1 MKSWI
6 SRIVLPSVLTI
17 VGVAEARAQAVMTDA
32 DPETQVAMTDADAED
47 IVVLGSRRRDRT
59 IADSPVAIDVFEPE
73 VVSTTG
79 YTDVNDA
86 LRTLVPAFN
95 AQRLPLNDGSSF
107 VRPITL
113 RASPSDHVLL
123 LLNKKRRHRSA
134 IVQIGTGHA
143 TTSGSQGQ
151 DFNVI
156 PTIALSRIEVLR
168 DGASAQYGSDA
179 IAGVINLELKEDTE
193 GGSVTAHIGQYY
205 KNDGDTYDI
214 QGNFGLPLGD
224 GGFMNVSAQYT
235 DQAKTFRG
243 GQPVGAVAL
252 RALGQP
258 GVPEHPLELGEPDYR
273 SFKTVLNAGKDLG
286 ADVEAYF
293 FANYMMTDSTVGFS
307 YRQSRAAGGF
317 PAHASFGN
325 SALDG
330 TAAHPEIFDL
340 TTIYPGGYVPQF
352 SGDLTDLG
360 LVGGLRK
367 EQGAF
372 AWDVSARLGKSK
384 VDYTISNTI
393 NPSLGVR
400 SPTTFKPGSL
410 EQKEVQLDAE
420 GSYTVATDAFA
431 SDLLVFGGVSYRKET
446 YTIGQGDVASYAV
459 GPLRDLPVG
468 SNGFQGFS
476 PDIAGAF
483 DSSSYAVF
491 AEADTD
497 PLEGWNV
504 AIAGR
509 YEDYKEFG
517 DNFSFKAASRYEL
530 SDAFAV
536 RGSVST
542 GFRAPAA
549 GQVFGTS
556 QTSQIDR
563 ITNNFILDAV
573 LVPGSPAAQVFGSA
587 PLIPETSFN
596 KSAGIV
602 FSPDN
607 GFLATLDFYQIDVD
621 DRLLL
626 TPSVN
631 TTAAQRAALAALGF
645 PNGASVQQVRYFQN
659 KLDTRVRGVD
669 FVGTYKLGWGGG
681 NETDFSLA
689 VNYNEQHLKSDPTGF
704 YTPAQVIEFEEGT
717 PNWRGNA
724 SITNRIGDFSLM
736 TRGTYYGAWK
746 RLSGAADFLPRKAV
760 VLFDVEASYDFT
772 EQFGL
777 AVGARNLF
785 DKYPPGRGP
794 GLAANGII
802 YDNHSVFGVSG
813 GYYYLSG
820 RLNF

>member
-6 SRIVLPSVLTI
+6 SRVVLPSVLTV
-17 VGVAEARAQAVMTDA
+17 VGVAEAHAQTAADA
-32 DPETQVAMTDADAED
+32 AAPTQVAMNDSDAED
-47 IVVLGSRRRDRT
+47 IIVLGSRRRDRT
-59 IADSPVAIDVFEPE
+59 IADSPVAIDVIQPE
-73 VVSTTG
+73 VVTTTG

-193 GGSVTAHIGQYY
+193 GGSIIAHMGQYY
-205 KNDGDTYDI
+205 KGDGDTYDV
-214 QGNFGLPLGD
+214 QGNFGLPLWD
-224 GGFMNVSAQYT
+224 SGFMNISAQYT
-235 DQAKTFRG
+235 DQKKTFRG
-243 GQPVGAVAL
+243 GQPNGAAAL
-252 RALGQP
+252 RASGQA
-258 GVPEHPLELGEPDYR
+258 GVPKFPAELGEPDYT
-273 SFKTVLNAGKDLG
+273 SFKTVLNAGLDLG
-286 ADVEAYF
+286 GDAEAYF
-293 FANYMMTDSTVGFS
+293 FANYMTTDSTVGFS

-317 PAHASFGN
+317 PAHATFGN
-325 SALDG
+325 SAFDG

-340 TTIYPGGYVPQF
+340 TRIYPGGFVPQF
-352 SGDLTDLG
+352 TGDLTDLG
-360 LVGGLRK
+360 LVGGFRDTNGPLT
-367 EQGAF
+367 
-372 AWDVSARLGKSK
+372 WDVSARLGKSK
-384 VDYTISNTI
+384 VDYTIANTI

-400 SPTTFKPGSL
+400 SPTVFKPGSL
-410 EQKEVQLDAE
+410 EQKEVQLDGE
-420 GSYTVATDAFA
+420 VGYTSDVGFA

-446 YTIGQGDVASYAV
+446 YTIGAGDLASYTA

-476 PDIAGAF
+476 PNIAGAF
-483 DSSSYAVF
+483 DSSSYAIF

-497 PLEGWNV
+497 PVEGWN
-504 AIAGR
+504 IALAAR

-517 DNFSFKAASRYEL
+517 DNLSAKAATRFEL
-530 SDAFAV
+530 SDMFAI

-573 LVPGSPAAQVFGSA
+573 LIPGSPAAQIFGSA
-587 PLIPETSFN
+587 PLKPETSFN
-596 KSAGIV
+596 KSAGLV
-602 FSPDN
+602 FQPGN
-607 GFLATLDFYQIDVD
+607 GLLATLDFYQIDVD

-626 TPSVN
+626 TPSV
-631 TTAAQRAALAALGF
+631 TTTPAQRAALAALGF

-659 KLDTRVRGVD
+659 KLDTRVRGFD
-669 FVGTYKLGWGGG
+669 FVTTYGFEWGGG
-681 NETDFSLA
+681 NKTDLSLA
-689 VNYNEQHLKSDPTGF
+689 LNYNEQHLKSNPQGF
-704 YTPAQVIEFEEGT
+704 YTVAQVIEFEEGT

-724 SITNRIGDFSLM
+724 SVTNKIGDFNLM
-736 TRGTYYGAWK
+736 VRGTYYGSWK
-746 RLSGAADFLPRKAV
+746 RLDGAANFLPRKAV
-760 VLFDVEASYDFT
+760 VIWDAEIGYDVS

-777 AVGARNLF
+777 AVGARNVF

-794 GLAANGII
+794 GLAANGIVL
-802 YDNHSVFGVSG
+802 DNHSVFGLSG

-820 RLNF
+820 KLRF

>member
-1 MKSWI
+1 MKTLI
-6 SRIVLPSVLTI
+6 SRVVLPSVLTI
-17 VGVAEARAQAVMTDA
+17 VAISEAQAQAVVGPAPA
-32 DPETQVAMTDADAED
+32 DTELTDADAED

-59 IADSPVAIDVFEPE
+59 IADSPVAIDVIEPE
-73 VVSTTG
+73 AVTTTG

-113 RASPSDHVLL
+113 RASPADHVLL
-123 LLNKKRRHRSA
+123 LMNKKRRHRSA

-156 PTIALSRIEVLR
+156 PSIALSRIEVLR

-179 IAGVINLELKEDTE
+179 IAGVINLELKDDTE
-193 GGSVTAHIGQYY
+193 GGSIIAHAGQYY
-205 KNDGDTYDI
+205 EGDGDTYDL

-224 GGFMNVSAQYT
+224 AGFMNVSAQFT
-235 DQAKTFRG
+235 DQKKTFRG
-243 GQPVGAVAL
+243 GQPAGAAAL
-252 RALGQP
+252 RASGQA
-258 GVPEHPLELGEPDYR
+258 GVPKFPAELGEPDYT
-273 SFKTVLNAGKDLG
+273 SFKTVLNAGMDLG
-286 ADVEAYF
+286 GDVEAYF
-293 FANYMMTDSTVGFS
+293 FSNYMMTDSTVGFS

-317 PAHASFGN
+317 PAHATFGN
-325 SALDG
+325 SAFDG
-330 TAAHPEIFDL
+330 TPAHPEIFDL
-340 TTIYPGGYVPQF
+340 TRVYPGGFVPQF
-352 SGDLTDLG
+352 TGDLTDLG
-360 LVGGLRK
+360 LVGGFRDENGPLT
-367 EQGAF
+367 
-372 AWDVSARLGKSK
+372 WDVSARLGKSK

-420 GSYTVATDAFA
+420 AAYTISNTGFA
-431 SDLLVFGGVSYRKET
+431 SDLLIFGGVSYRKET
-446 YTIGQGDVASYAV
+446 YTIGQGDPASFAV

-476 PDIAGAF
+476 PDISGAF

-504 AIAGR
+504 AVAGR
-509 YEDYKEFG
+509 YEDYKQFG
-517 DNFSFKAASRYEL
+517 DNFSFKVASRYEL
-530 SDAFAV
+530 SDAFAL

-563 ITNNFILDAV
+563 VTNNFILDAV
-573 LVPGSPAAQVFGSA
+573 LIPGSPAAQIFGSA
-587 PLIPETSFN
+587 PLKPETSFN
-596 KSAGIV
+596 MSAGMV
-602 FSPDN
+602 FEPAS

-626 TPSVN
+626 TPSVS
-631 TTAAQRAALAALGF
+631 TTAAQRAQLAALGF
-645 PNGASVQQVRYFQN
+645 PNGGSVQQVRFFQN
-659 KLDTRVRGVD
+659 KLDTRVRGFD
-669 FVGTYKLGWGGG
+669 FVGTYRFGWGGG
-681 NETDFSLA
+681 NETDLSLA

-704 YTPAQVIEFEEGT
+704 YTVAQVIEFEEGT

-736 TRGTYYGAWK
+736 TRATYYGAWK
-746 RLSGAADFLPRKAV
+746 RLSGAANFLPRDPAV
-760 VLFDVEASYDFT
+760 LIDAEISYNVSERFDVS
-772 EQFGL
+772 
-777 AVGARNLF
+777 VGARNLF

-794 GLAANGII
+794 ALAANGII
-802 YDNHSVFGVSG
+802 YDNHSVFGLSG
-813 GYYYLSG
+813 GYYYLTG
-820 RLNF
+820 KYRF

>member
-1 MKSWI
+1 MKTLI
-6 SRIVLPSVLTI
+6 SRVVLPSVLTI
-17 VGVAEARAQAVMTDA
+17 VAFSEARAQTAAAPASADTEISDA
-32 DPETQVAMTDADAED
+32 EAED
-47 IVVLGSRRRDRT
+47 ILVIGSRRRDRT
-59 IADSPVAIDVFEPE
+59 IADSPVAIDVIQPE
-73 VVSTTG
+73 AVTTTG

-113 RASPSDHVLL
+113 RASPADHVLL
-123 LLNKKRRHRSA
+123 LMNKKRRHRSS

-156 PTIALSRIEVLR
+156 PSIALSRIEVLR

-193 GGSVTAHIGQYY
+193 GGSIIAHAGQYY
-205 KNDGDTYDI
+205 EGDGDTYDI

-224 GGFMNVSAQYT
+224 AGFMNISAQFT
-235 DQAKTFRG
+235 DQKKTFRG
-243 GQPVGAVAL
+243 GQPVGAAAL
-252 RALGQP
+252 RASGQA
-258 GVPEHPLELGEPDYR
+258 GVPEFPAELGEPDYT
-273 SFKTVLNAGKDLG
+273 SFKTVLNAGMDLG
-286 ADVEAYF
+286 GDVEAYF
-293 FANYMMTDSTVGFS
+293 FSNYMTTDSTVGFS

-317 PAHASFGN
+317 PAHATFGN
-325 SALDG
+325 SAFDG

-340 TTIYPGGYVPQF
+340 TRTYPGGFVPQF
-352 SGDLTDLG
+352 TGDLTDLG
-360 LVGGLRK
+360 LVGGFRD
-367 EQGAF
+367 EEGPF
-372 AWDVSARLGKSK
+372 TWDVSARLGKSK
-384 VDYTISNTI
+384 VDYTIANTI

-420 GSYTVATDAFA
+420 GSYTIASDTFA
-431 SDLLVFGGVSYRKET
+431 SDLLIFGGVSYRKET
-446 YTIGQGDVASYAV
+446 YTIGQGDPASFQV

-483 DSSSYAVF
+483 DSTSYAVF

-497 PLEGWNV
+497 PLEGWNLAV
-504 AIAGR
+504 AGR

-517 DNFSFKAASRYEL
+517 DNFSFKAATRYEL
-530 SDAFAV
+530 SDSFAL

-563 ITNNFILDAV
+563 VTNNFILDAV
-573 LVPGSPAAQVFGSA
+573 LVPGSPAAQIFGSA
-587 PLIPETSFN
+587 PLKPETSFN
-596 KSAGIV
+596 KSAGMV
-602 FSPDN
+602 FDPGS

-631 TTAAQRAALAALGF
+631 TTAAQRAQLAALGF
-645 PNGASVQQVRYFQN
+645 PNGASVQQVRFFQN
-659 KLDTRVRGVD
+659 KLDTRVRGFD
-669 FVGTYKLGWGGG
+669 FVGTYRFGWGAG
-681 NETDFSLA
+681 NETDLSLA

-717 PNWRGNA
+717 PNWRGNV
-724 SITNRIGDFSLM
+724 SMTNRIGDFSLM
-736 TRGTYYGAWK
+736 TRATYYGAWK
-746 RLSGAADFLPRKAV
+746 RLNGLANFLPRDPAV
-760 VLFDVEASYDFT
+760 LVDAEITYNLSEQFDVS
-772 EQFGL
+772 
-777 AVGARNLF
+777 VGARNLF

-794 GLAANGII
+794 ALAANGII
-802 YDNHSVFGVSG
+802 YDNHSVFGLSG
-813 GYYYLSG
+813 GYYYLTG
-820 RLNF
+820 KYRF

>member
-17 VGVAEARAQAVMTDA
+17 VGVAEAHAQATVGDA
-32 DPETQVAMTDADAED
+32 AADTQVALNDSDAED

-59 IADSPVAIDVFEPE
+59 IADSPVAIDVFQPE
-73 VVSTTG
+73 VVATTG

-193 GGSVTAHIGQYY
+193 GGSVTAHVGQYY

-214 QGNFGLPLGD
+214 QGNFGLPLWD
-224 GGFMNVSAQYT
+224 AGFMNISAQYT
-235 DQAKTFRG
+235 DQKKTFRG
-243 GQPVGAVAL
+243 GQPVGAAAL
-252 RALGQP
+252 RASGQA
-258 GVPEHPLELGEPDYR
+258 GVPEFPAELGEPDYT
-273 SFKTVLNAGKDLG
+273 SFKSVINAGLDLG
-286 ADVEAYF
+286 GEAEAYF
-293 FANYMMTDSTVGFS
+293 FGNYMTTDSTVGFS

-317 PAHASFGN
+317 PAHATFGN
-325 SALDG
+325 SAFDG
-330 TAAHPEIFDL
+330 TAAHPEIFNL
-340 TTIYPGGYVPQF
+340 ATLYPGGFVPQF
-352 SGDLTDLG
+352 NGDLTDLG
-360 LVGGLRK
+360 LVGGFRDT
-367 EQGAF
+367 EGALT
-372 AWDVSARLGKSK
+372 WDVSARLGKSK

-400 SPTTFKPGSL
+400 SPTVFKPGSL
-410 EQKEVQLDAE
+410 EQKEVQLDGE
-420 GSYTVATDAFA
+420 VGYTSDVGFA
-431 SDLLVFGGVSYRKET
+431 SDLLIFGGVSYRKET
-446 YTIGQGDVASYAV
+446 YTIGEGDVASYTA

-476 PDIAGAF
+476 PNIAGAF

-497 PLEGWNV
+497 PVEGWNV
-504 AIAGR
+504 AIAAR

-517 DNFSFKAASRYEL
+517 DNLSAKAATRFEL
-530 SDAFAV
+530 SDAFAI

-573 LVPGSPAAQVFGSA
+573 LIPGSPAAQIFGSA
-587 PLIPETSFN
+587 PLKPETSFN
-596 KSAGIV
+596 KSAGVV
-602 FSPDN
+602 FQPGN

-626 TPSVN
+626 TPSVT

-645 PNGASVQQVRYFQN
+645 PNGGSVQQVRYFQN
-659 KLDTRVRGVD
+659 KLDTRVRGFDV
-669 FVGTYKLGWGGG
+669 VGTYTFDWAGSNK
-681 NETDFSLA
+681 TDISLA
-689 VNYNEQHLKSDPTGF
+689 VNYNEQKLKSNPQGF
-704 YTPAQVIEFEEGT
+704 YTVAQVIEFEEGT
-717 PNWRGNA
+717 PNWRGNG
-724 SITNRIGDFSLM
+724 SITNKIGDFTLM
-736 TRGTYYGAWK
+736 TRGTYYGSWK
-746 RLSGAADFLPRKAV
+746 RLDGAANFLPRKAV
-760 VLFDVEASYDFT
+760 VLWDVEASYDFT

-785 DKYPPGRGP
+785 DIPAGP
-794 GLAANGII
+794 RPRPRRQR
-802 YDNHSVFGVSG
+802 H
-813 GYYYLSG
+813 
-820 RLNF
+820 RL